1 MAATREYH
9 GAGMLRYLK
18 EAFLYRWNTLLF
30 GGAAV
35 AAMISGSP
43 DIALPLVGAAEL
55 VYLAGLSSVPRFQH
69 AIDAKAAREAGA
81 GAPPQAAQRATAA
94 QRLSAALRGLD
105 RDRQRRFVEL
115 RRRCVDM
122 QALARGASGQ
132 AGAGRAG
139 PTPAL
144 DRLLWV
150 FLRLLLSEQALD
162 RFLAATD
169 EDEIKAQLA
178 DQEARLAKTDPDDPE
193 DERIRRSLTDSVATA
208 QLRLDN
214 YHKAQKNKEFVGV
227 ELDRIEGK
235 IRALVE
241 MSVSHEDPDYISN
254 QVDSV
259 VDSMAHTEAAMRELD
274 VVTGLDDELDEP
286 PAILDDPTLLALE
299 A

>member
-1 MAATREYH
+1 
-9 GAGMLRYLK
+9 MLRYLK
-18 EAFLYRWNTLLF
+18 EAFLYRWNLLLF

-43 DIALPLVGAAEL
+43 DIALPMVGAAEL
-55 VYLAGLSSVPRFQH
+55 VYLAGLASVPRFQH
-69 AIDAKAAREAGA
+69 AIDAKAAREAG
-81 GAPPQAAQRATAA
+81 GGEPPEAAQRATAA
-94 QRLSAALRGLD
+94 QRLAAALRGLE
-105 RDRQRRFVEL
+105 RERQRRFVEL

-132 AGAGRAG
+132 AGGVRGG

-150 FLRLLLSEQALD
+150 FLRLLLSEQALA

-169 EDEIKAQLA
+169 EDEIQAHLA
-178 DQEARLAKTDPDDPE
+178 DLQARLAKTDPEDPE

-214 YHKAQKNKEFVGV
+214 YRKARKNKEFVGV

-241 MSVSHEDPDYISN
+241 MSVSHEDPDYISS

-259 VDSMAHTEAAMRELD
+259 VNSMAHTEAAMRELD
-274 VVTGLDDELDEP
+274 VVTGLGDELEEP
-286 PAILDDPTLLALE
+286 PSILDDPALLALE
-299 A
+299 G

>member
-1 MAATREYH
+1 
-9 GAGMLRYLK
+9 MLRYLK
-18 EAFLYRWNTLLF
+18 EAFLYRWNMLLF

-43 DIALPLVGAAEL
+43 DIALPMVGAAEL
-55 VYLAGLSSVPRFQH
+55 IYLTGLTSVPRFQH
-69 AIDAKAAREAGA
+69 AIDAKAAREAAG
-81 GAPPQAAQRATAA
+81 GAPPEVAQRASAA
-94 QRLSAALRGLD
+94 QRLAAALKGLD
-105 RDRQRRFVEL
+105 RERQRRFVEL

-122 QALARGASGQ
+122 QALARGASGH
-132 AGAGRAG
+132 AGTRKSG
-139 PTPAL
+139 PMPAL

-150 FLRLLLSEQALD
+150 FLRLLLSDRALD
-162 RFLAATD
+162 RFLSATD
-169 EDEIKAQLA
+169 EGEIQSHLA
-178 DQEARLAKTDPDDPE
+178 DLEARLAKTDPDDPE
-193 DERIRRSLTDSVATA
+193 DERIRRSLTDSIATA

-214 YHKAQKNKEFVGV
+214 YRKAQKNKEFVGV

-259 VDSMAHTEAAMRELD
+259 VTSMAHTEAAMRELD
-274 VVTGLDDELDEP
+274 VVTGLDDELAEP

-299 A
+299 E